1 MGAVKVVTSGSEER
15 THDADLCLH
24 CSRQHHWEHRRTG
37 VIRGCTVEPGG
48 RWPKVKYRKCQKKR
62 KMLSSNNK
70 TSFQLIAKWPF
81 LYRSF
86 NGNTNFNGIGNFG
99 NFNDLFTNQNINTW
113 YALLGALL
121 IVPLFLA
128 LIAGGSGGLGGLF
141 GNRRQSFLNRVAQG
155 SGNVNN
161 RPQTFVPT
169 VGESLLLAYIQSA
182 NDLYGPMLQG

>member
-1 MGAVKVVTSGSEER
+1 MGSQSCDQRLGGEHKMRILAVFALTSIIGSTAAQELSEAAQLSQE
-15 THDADLCLH
+15 ADD
-24 CSRQHHWEHRRTG
+24 Q
-37 VIRGCTVEPGG
+37 
-48 RWPKVKYRKCQKKR
+48 
-62 KMLSSNNK
+62 
-70 TSFQLIAKWPF
+70 
-81 LYRSF
+81 RSF

-155 SGNVNN
+155 GSGNVQGSFNN

>member
-1 MGAVKVVTSGSEER
+1 MRIFAFIAVTSIIGSTAAQELSEAAQLSQE
-15 THDADLCLH
+15 ADD
-24 CSRQHHWEHRRTG
+24 Q
-37 VIRGCTVEPGG
+37 
-48 RWPKVKYRKCQKKR
+48 
-62 KMLSSNNK
+62 
-70 TSFQLIAKWPF
+70 
-81 LYRSF
+81 RSF

-121 IVPLFLA
+121 IVPLFLI